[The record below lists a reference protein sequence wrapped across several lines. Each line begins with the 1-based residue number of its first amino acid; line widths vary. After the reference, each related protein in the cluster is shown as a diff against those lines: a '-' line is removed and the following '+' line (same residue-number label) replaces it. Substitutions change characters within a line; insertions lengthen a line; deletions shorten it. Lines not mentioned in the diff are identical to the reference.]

1 MLYSLDNNIELY
13 VRNILA
19 LEQCHYPIKAYVT
32 DYFILLNFLLNGE
45 KDSDLLRREGI
56 LVSGFGNKYVT
67 NFINNLGT
75 GLRLIHP

>member
-1 MLYSLDNNIELY
+1 MLYSLDDNIELY

-19 LEQCHYPIKAYVT
+19 LQQCHYPIKAYVT
-32 DYFILLNFLLNGE
+32 DYFILLKLLNGE
-45 KDSDLLRREGI
+45 KDLDLLRREGI
-56 LVSGFGNKYVT
+56 LVNGFGNKYVT